1 MEELSQLQS
10 NSANKNL
17 GNNNCISPLNVIALV
32 CRQKKEENKNNNR
45 KCEKKETLRMWKIT
59 FERKLFTK

>member
-32 CRQKKEENKNNNR
+32 CRQKKKKIKTTTGNVKKR
-45 KCEKKETLRMWKIT
+45 KR
-59 FERKLFTK
+59 